1 MLKNWIVN
9 TKQVKKKESGFI
21 NRVNY
26 LVDKNRSSH
35 EYTNIKMLHDGSK
48 NILAE
53 IDARRDF
60 RRENGLRGGGV
71 SNYATSFVMSLPRDI
86 KQPTPEQWQKIGLY
100 AVKNI
105 ADTIGIDYQE
115 LKKISHI
122 VLHDETTQ
130 PEKASHI
137 HLLVGNVLNN
147 DVIKGVSQFKATHA
161 VKMSFNR
168 SVKALLSVDNN
179 NYIPKQQSVGKK
191 PMWLAQAEKAQR
203 IMSVYEDF
211 KNGLKKWWK
220 DIKANKNAVES
231 SKKAA
236 EKFDNLEKLAPE
248 ELTEEIYKNIE
259 NIEEDEPNFELP
271 KFLKS
276 GEIKKPENID
286 HNEKITPKTDRKR
299 RRRKPKPDLK
309 IGNN

>member
-1 MLKNWIVN
+1 
-9 TKQVKKKESGFI
+9 
-21 NRVNY
+21 
-26 LVDKNRSSH
+26 
-35 EYTNIKMLHDGSK
+35 
-48 NILAE
+48 
-53 IDARRDF
+53 
-60 RRENGLRGGGV
+60 
-71 SNYATSFVMSLPRDI
+71 
-86 KQPTPEQWQKIGLY
+86 
-100 AVKNI
+100 
-105 ADTIGIDYQE
+105 
-115 LKKISHI
+115 
-122 VLHDETTQ
+122 
-130 PEKASHI
+130 
-137 HLLVGNVLNN
+137 
-147 DVIKGVSQFKATHA
+147 
-161 VKMSFNR
+161 
-168 SVKALLSVDNN
+168 
-179 NYIPKQQSVGKK
+179 
-191 PMWLAQAEKAQR
+191 MWLAQAEKAQR